1 MEFIEDDALPMYIEE
16 DEEEAAAAKQKRRQQ
31 SWKPPP
37 PPPTKEEE
45 AKEARDLA
53 MMNKLH
59 EYDPKL
65 GYGCYNRIWFV
76 DFDIFD
82 IDEETQ
88 FGPMRFTDSDI
99 TDSHELTNSLN
110 VLLVKIMSSDVGF
123 PVNVYG
129 TVIVRDRLDLKCI
142 YIFRRNRHNC
152 QLVQSEGESLIL
164 TGPSRG
170 LVFYFDAYFEID
182 LKIKKDAEISDEQF
196 CKALIDV
203 DVGKFK
209 SNKVARKTVVS
220 WLSEVDFILS
230 YVKNAVEGTVEI
242 RILSGPEAFSGKI
255 NACTTND
262 PNPILLYDSDI
273 DDAITLGNDNR
284 VLQLLRR
291 VVAVS
296 KDQMLIVH
304 YYACSDDQNG
314 YMSHCICEFTPRFKG
329 ADKTEITCGVYMLQV
344 KVTWSPVLV
353 H

>member
-1 MEFIEDDALPMYIEE
+1 MEFMEDDVLPMYLEE

-37 PPPTKEEE
+37 PPPTKEGMD
-45 AKEARDLA
+45 KVKRDLE
-53 MMNKLH
+53 MMQKL
-59 EYDPKL
+59 YVFDPKL

-76 DFDIFD
+76 DFDMFD

-88 FGPMRFTDSDI
+88 FGPMRFADSHI
-99 TDSHELTNSLN
+99 TDNHELTNSLN
-110 VLLVKIMSSDVGF
+110 VLRVKLMSSDVGF
-123 PVNVYG
+123 P
-129 TVIVRDRLDLKCI
+129 VRDRLDLKCI

-170 LVFYFDAYFEID
+170 LVFYSDAYFEID

-209 SNKVARKTVVS
+209 SNNITRKTVVS

-255 NACTTND
+255 TACTTND
-262 PNPILLYDSDI
+262 PSPILLYDSDV
-273 DDAITLGNDNR
+273 DDANTLGNDNK

-304 YYACSDDQNG
+304 YYARSDDQNG
-314 YMSHCICEFTPRFKG
+314 NMSHCICEFTPRFEG
-329 ADKTEITCGVYMLQV
+329 ADKTEITCGVYMLRV
-344 KVTWSPVLV
+344 KVTWSPVLD